1 MVVKNVQ
8 DGSGTRRKAFLVE
21 WEGGYG
27 STWVASDYV
36 SQHLDEEFW
45 VEGEAVKSDADVVVD
60 VKAVLPDMIAT
71 KTSRRKKT
79 QIRFQRRSTPD
90 VPDKTT

>member
-1 MVVKNVQ
+1 MGVKNSQ
-8 DGSGTRRKAFLVE
+8 DGSGTRGRAFLVE

-45 VEGEAVKSDADVVVD
+45 VEGEAAKSDTDVVVD
-60 VKAVLPDMIAT
+60 VTAELPDMVAT
-71 KTSRRKKT
+71 KMSRRKKNSDT
-79 QIRFQRRSTPD
+79 I
-90 VPDKTT
+90 